1 MIPVTIK
8 LKNYLKTKIKILSP
22 EKINKGQY
30 TIENTAMSSHQRLQ
44 KNCQAKIKNKNRE
57 QLI

>member
-30 TIENTAMSSHQRLQ
+30 TIENIAMSSHQRLQ
-44 KNCQAKIKNKNRE
+44 KNC
-57 QLI
+57 